1 MAEWNWRRRL
11 LAATGYLELDMLGD
25 AARELDAVPI
35 EHRESPD
42 VIGIRL
48 SLAMAVKDW
57 PLAAE
62 LAQHMVT
69 VQPDEPSWWIN
80 LAYSVRRCQSIEL
93 AEEILLQAAIQHPK
107 EVMIHF
113 NLACYASVT
122 GRLAIA
128 SERLQQAIALNPKI
142 RALALEDEDLLPL
155 RESISNL

>member
-1 MAEWNWRRRL
+1 MPEWNWRRRL

-25 AARELDAVPI
+25 AARELDAVPA
-35 EHRESPD
+35 EHREGLD

-69 VQPDEPSWWIN
+69 VQPDEPGWWIN

-128 SERLQQAIALNPKI
+128 SERLQQAISLNPKI
-142 RALALEDEDLLPL
+142 RKLALEDEDLLPL

>member
-11 LAATGYLELDMLGD
+11 LAATGYLELDMLSD
-25 AARELDAVPI
+25 ASRELDAVPP
-35 EHRESPD
+35 EHRESLD
-42 VIGIRL
+42 VIGIKL

-57 PLAAE
+57 SLAAE
-62 LAQHMVT
+62 LARHMVT
-69 VQPDEPSWWIN
+69 AQPDEPSWWIN
-80 LAYSVRRCQSIEL
+80 LAYSVRRCQTIEQ

-128 SERLQQAIALNPKI
+128 AERLQQAIALNPKI
-142 RALALEDEDLLPL
+142 RQLALEDEDLQPL
-155 RESISNL
+155 RESIAHL